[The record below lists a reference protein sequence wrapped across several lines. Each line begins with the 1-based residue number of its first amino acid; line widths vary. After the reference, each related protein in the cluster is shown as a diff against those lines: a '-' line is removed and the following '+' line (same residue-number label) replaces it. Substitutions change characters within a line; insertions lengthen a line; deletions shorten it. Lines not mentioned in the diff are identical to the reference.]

1 MIFTYKKIRKCCI
14 RGLEAITCIAVL
26 CLLTILLL
34 QIVSR
39 MLKFPIP
46 GTMIFANIFLMWIA
60 FPAACLGIEKKMQ
73 LGVDAVYNILS
84 IKYRCFM
91 DIIVGLALA
100 IFAAFAM
107 IYGGSI
113 IAVYLI
119 KNSDWIRFM
128 FYLPLIISGC
138 FMTLQGIERIIYG
151 IYGQPFGEEEK

>member
-1 MIFTYKKIRKCCI
+1 
-14 RGLEAITCIAVL
+14 
-26 CLLTILLL
+26 
-34 QIVSR
+34 

-73 LGVDAVYNILS
+73 LGVDVVYNILS

-107 IYGGSI
+107 IYGGGI

-128 FYLPLIISGC
+128 SYLPLIISGC

>member
-1 MIFTYKKIRKCCI
+1 
-14 RGLEAITCIAVL
+14 
-26 CLLTILLL
+26 
-34 QIVSR
+34 
-39 MLKFPIP
+39 
-46 GTMIFANIFLMWIA
+46 
-60 FPAACLGIEKKMQ
+60 
-73 LGVDAVYNILS
+73 
-84 IKYRCFM
+84 M

-107 IYGGSI
+107 IYGGGI